1 MHKRFLLEQLGWE
14 MKWDSAGKVL
24 STLQVHNKEQVEP
37 IPSWGTFLSY
47 WNHNFPKMRIQLPR
61 EDTCGQ
67 CHTFANSFRFK
78 KRKHA
83 DGEEEG
89 AIDNES
95 SDDGGDGGRG
105 NEDATLRDA
114 AACANKRLVLEATK
128 HVRMAK
134 FQRDLHNVKKQEAL
148 AKPDQVRTHAID
160 CAQNTM
166 MPHFGDEQP
175 W

>member
-61 EDTCGQ
+61 EDRCGQ
-67 CHTFANSFRFK
+67 CYTFANSFRFK
-78 KRKHA
+78 KRKRV

-95 SDDGGDGGRG
+95 SD
-105 NEDATLRDA
+105 EDVLATLRDA

-134 FQRDLHNVKKQEAL
+134 IQRDLHNVKKQEAL

-175 W
+175 